1 IGASLSGI
9 KAFASERLSKVR
21 LGIIGVGLRGQNH
34 LEMMLNRSDV
44 DIIAIADPNPIMMG
58 TAQQIITKS
67 GKKAAVEYGNG
78 NYAYRDLLKRS

>member
-1 IGASLSGI
+1 MNLIPRRQFIKQTSATSLAIGASLSGI

-44 DIIAIADPNPIMMG
+44 DIIAIADPNPI
-58 TAQQIITKS
+58 
-67 GKKAAVEYGNG
+67 
-78 NYAYRDLLKRS
+78 